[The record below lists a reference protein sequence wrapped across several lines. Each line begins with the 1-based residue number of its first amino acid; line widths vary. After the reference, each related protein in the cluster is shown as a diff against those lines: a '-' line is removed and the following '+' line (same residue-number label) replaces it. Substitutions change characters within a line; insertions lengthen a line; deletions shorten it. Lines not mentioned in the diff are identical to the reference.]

1 LIEGNVRTYLL
12 TIAGISNL
20 VGTSPGRI
28 WPVVLP
34 AENKTLPAI
43 TYTRV
48 SSARE
53 KTMDSGGVPHPR
65 IQYTCWGNTYDAVN
79 GLAQQVIAALNAF
92 SGAAGTATVYV
103 SWLEDE
109 RDAYEDS
116 PLMWRRD
123 LDFEVW
129 IPETD
134 N

>member
-1 LIEGNVRTYLL
+1 
-12 TIAGISNL
+12 L

-79 GLAQQVIAALNAF
+79 GLG
-92 SGAAGTATVYV
+92 SAGYRCAECILRSSRELPPFYV